1 MASCLPNLSSAS
13 NTPRRELI
21 CRIKWHHVSVLRS
34 RVARL
39 TVPSPE
45 PESEDM
51 PDRMSED
58 MPYSSEDIPDR
69 MSEDMPDSNHKENI
83 SPFGLG

>member
-1 MASCLPNLSSAS
+1 MPDRMSEGMPYSA
-13 NTPRRELI
+13 
-21 CRIKWHHVSVLRS
+21 
-34 RVARL
+34 
-39 TVPSPE
+39 
-45 PESEDM
+45 EDI

-58 MPYSSEDIPDR
+58 MPYSAEDIPDR

>member
-1 MASCLPNLSSAS
+1 
-13 NTPRRELI
+13 
-21 CRIKWHHVSVLRS
+21 
-34 RVARL
+34 
-39 TVPSPE
+39 
-45 PESEDM
+45 M
-51 PDRMSED
+51 PDRMSEGM